1 VRKRFKAGRERR
13 ERGEREEREGRE
25 GREGSAALSGPA
37 LLDIVSTVPTFDC

>member
-13 ERGEREEREGRE
+13 ERGEREEREE
-25 GREGSAALSGPA
+25 REGSAALSGPA